1 MSKSSRYTPML
12 RQYLEV
18 KAEHQDAILLF
29 RMGDFYELFF
39 DDAEKAAPI
48 LEVALTARNRGTEN
62 EAPMC
67 GVPHHA
73 LEVYLAKLL
82 KAGQKV
88 AICDQV
94 EDPATAKG
102 LVKREV
108 TRVVTPGT
116 VSDPSILEGKEN
128 NFLASLVWNGEQ
140 GEGPFSTSP
149 PGASLC
155 ADGTA
160 PRMRW
165 RISPLCD
172 RGRFWCRPDRYPC
185 WCSSGSS
192 NRVSAALWVAR
203 SISCRRAARPT
214 SSSGNW
220 GLQP

>member
-73 LEVYLAKLL
+73 LDVYLGKLL
-82 KAGQKV
+82 KSGQKV

-94 EDPATAKG
+94 EDPSTAKG

-116 VSDPSILEGKEN
+116 VSDPGLLEGKEN

-140 GEGPFSTSP
+140 GGGAFLDVSTAQS
-149 PGASLC
+149 ALHD
-155 ADGTA
+155 ARE
-160 PRMRW
+160 RMVDALTEYHRAKVD
-165 RISPLCD
+165 LD
-172 RGRFWCRPDRYPC
+172 RLTGRFAELV
-185 WCSSGSS
+185 G
-192 NRVSAALWVAR
+192 
-203 SISCRRAARPT
+203 
-214 SSSGNW
+214 GN
-220 GLQP
+220 